1 MRLTILLMPAVPP
14 GGTVSTDSQKALW
27 KCLFAGSEDD
37 TLQDVWKRTERKLE
51 KRGQSSRDTLALS
64 KFRFGH
70 LSDENGA
77 EYDLEDTLGSLFSQK
92 EEETLFAQQ
101 PALNSQLKRP
111 ASSQFPNETPRKR
124 QRKEPDWEL
133 TDAGREWTPEEDED
147 LICGKEEGLSC
158 PAICKKYGIKRPDSS
173 LRNRWRS
180 VLSKRDEVRERL
192 KMPPLRQKRKARS
205 SRAVQESQQGQET
218 SETRVS
224 AQNNEV
230 VGDDGN
236 LSHESAH
243 EDATPNLKDNSLKG
257 QSKDIERERDPE
269 DELVSHS
276 FVQATP
282 ENDKEEASTTE
293 SQNAAD
299 SRTTNSQRTQRT
311 VVHVAIP
318 GPSKRPF
325 LGEGRNKQSQLPFTP
340 VTSRQ
345 PSRPSSH
352 AIEDRADHAFPTPPN
367 ATPDEHDNSIEKS
380 GTNVVPSSGAETQDG
395 MHMSFEGVNVDLPTD
410 VQATVS
416 REEIVHEDNTV
427 TEDQKAQATNNMTD
441 DDHDPFEDFQRLAS
455 EAETPRPPTTGR
467 LRRPTASLRRR
478 RWRASSP
485 IAQREI
491 ANNQSPVLTSG
502 RVQEPGPSEN
512 FELEDIDREPAR
524 PIPQREPPPE
534 ESGFYDEHP
543 SPTPIVV
550 ATQYSQPQLSR
561 QRQLEMMG
569 ADDPDYE
576 LKKTDDQ
583 VMTEARIRYPDNE
596 QQMMRD
602 YCRKINWREI
612 SRLVRRA
619 GECEGDEAQ
628 EAEINSRIKALN
640 EEMARIQ
647 ETWDIEDGKRPPRR
661 KMQRLQ
667 QADVDAEESADEE
680 LERDE
685 PQTERVREGIPGSIW
700 SDIEDEDLSED
711 EDRVTAGFEVFGGGG
726 ETNGYDVLGF
736 GEDRRSYAIEDDD
749 EEAGEG
755 AHFQMEGDDGL
766 PQVREDFYESDAGE
780 EEAMQDEITPGA
792 HEIAQRDDG
801 VRFTGA
807 DADDLA
813 EAGSGP
819 QAIKIE
825 DWQPENATT
834 IREDLNLDGDV
845 QDADRDFG
853 LPFSGT
859 PVISRRLRSPF
870 EVNRMVEGD
879 VRLACSSDDKALH
892 QPQDLA
898 PEVDYEF
905 NAHISPAGRP
915 QSEADLPEYPPWYS
929 AAQVDQED
937 AHAGAVSD
945 LMAGNEQDLLPPSN
959 VPSSSAKPHK
969 SKSAEKKARYR
980 QRLAARKRKRRQQLD
995 REALPTSEL
1004 SIEDSEIRK
1013 NQKAQKR
1020 KERKLEKKKR
1030 RQSALGLSSD
1040 AGVSAI

>member
-14 GGTVSTDSQKALW
+14 GGTVSTDSQNALW

-51 KRGQSSRDTLALS
+51 KRSQSSRDSRALS
-64 KFRFGH
+64 NFRFGH
-70 LSDENGA
+70 LSDKNGA
-77 EYDLEDTLGSLFSQK
+77 EYDLEDTLGSLFGQK

-101 PALNSQLKRP
+101 PALNSPLKRP
-111 ASSQFPNETPRKR
+111 ASSQLPDETPRKR

-192 KMPPLRQKRKARS
+192 KMPPLRQKRKVHA
-205 SRAVQESQQGQET
+205 SRAVQKSQQGKET
-218 SETRVS
+218 SETGVS
-224 AQNNEV
+224 AQKNED
-230 VGDDGN
+230 VGDDSN
-236 LSHESAH
+236 VPHESAH
-243 EDATPNLKDNSLKG
+243 ENATPNLNDDSLKG
-257 QSKDIERERDPE
+257 QTKDVERERDPGNE
-269 DELVSHS
+269 PDLHI

-282 ENDKEEASTTE
+282 ENDNEEASTTE
-293 SQNAAD
+293 AQNAAN
-299 SRTTNSQRTQRT
+299 SRTSNSQRTQRT

-352 AIEDRADHAFPTPPN
+352 ATEDRADHAFPTPPN
-367 ATPDEHDNSIEKS
+367 ATPNEHDNSIEKS
-380 GTNVVPSSGAETQDG
+380 GTHVVPSSGAETQDG
-395 MHMSFEGVNVDLPTD
+395 THMSYEGVDLDFPTD
-410 VQATVS
+410 ARAIVS
-416 REEIVHEDNTV
+416 GEEIVHEDNPV
-427 TEDQKAQATNNMTD
+427 TEDQKAQATNSMTD

-478 RWRASSP
+478 RRRASSP
-485 IAQREI
+485 IVQREI
-491 ANNQSPVLTSG
+491 ANNQSSFQTSE
-502 RVQEPGPSEN
+502 RVEELGPSEN
-512 FELEDIDREPAR
+512 FTPEYIDREPAR
-524 PIPQREPPPE
+524 PIPPQETPPE
-534 ESGFYDEHP
+534 EPGFYDEHP

-550 ATQYSQPQLSR
+550 ATQYSQPQLSS

-583 VMTEARIRYPDNE
+583 VMAEARIRYPDNE

-640 EEMARIQ
+640 EEMARNQ

-711 EDRVTAGFEVFGGGG
+711 EDSVMAGFEVFGGGG

-736 GEDRRSYAIEDDD
+736 GEDRRPSAIEDDD
-749 EEAGEG
+749 EEAEEG
-755 AHFQMEGDDGL
+755 AHFQMEGDNCL
-766 PQVREDFYESDAGE
+766 PRVHEDFDESDAGE
-780 EEAMQDEITPGA
+780 EEAIQDEIASGA

-801 VRFTGA
+801 VRFTGK

-813 EAGSGP
+813 DAGSVP

-834 IREDLNLDGDV
+834 IREDLNFDV
-845 QDADRDFG
+845 EVRDADRDFE
-853 LPFSGT
+853 LPLTGT
-859 PVISRRLRSPF
+859 PMISRRLRSPF

-879 VRLACSSDDKALH
+879 VRPTCSPEVKALR
-892 QPQDLA
+892 QPQGLA
-898 PEVDYEF
+898 PAVDYEF
-905 NAHISPAGRP
+905 NAHISPADRP

-929 AAQVDQED
+929 AAHVDQED
-937 AHAGAVSD
+937 ANAGAVSD
-945 LMAGNEQDLLPPSN
+945 LMVENEQNFLPPSN
-959 VPSSSAKPHK
+959 IPSSSAKPHK

-980 QRLAARKRKRRQQLD
+980 QRLAARKRKRRQQLGC
-995 REALPTSEL
+995 EELPTSEL
-1004 SIEDSEIRK
+1004 SIEESEMRK

-1040 AGVSAI
+1040 AGVVAV

>member
-14 GGTVSTDSQKALW
+14 GGAASTNSQNALW

-51 KRGQSSRDTLALS
+51 KRSQSSRDTLALS

-70 LSDENGA
+70 LSDAKGA
-77 EYDLEDTLGSLFSQK
+77 EYDLEDTLGSLFGQK

-101 PALNSQLKRP
+101 PALNSPLKRP
-111 ASSQFPNETPRKR
+111 ASSQIPDETPRKK

-133 TDAGREWTPEEDED
+133 TDAGKEWTSEEDED

-192 KMPPLRQKRKARS
+192 KMPPLRRKAPS
-205 SRAVQESQQGQET
+205 SRAVKESQQGQET
-218 SETRVS
+218 SEICVS
-224 AQNNEV
+224 AQKNES
-230 VGDDGN
+230 VGDDSN
-236 LSHESAH
+236 VPHETAH
-243 EDATPNLKDNSLKG
+243 ENATPNLNDDSLEG
-257 QSKDIERERDPE
+257 QTKDIERERDPGNE
-269 DELVSHS
+269 PDSHI

-282 ENDKEEASTTE
+282 GNDKEEASTTE
-293 SQNAAD
+293 LQNAAD
-299 SRTTNSQRTQRT
+299 SRTTNSQGTQRT

-352 AIEDRADHAFPTPPN
+352 ATEDRADHAFPTPPN
-367 ATPDEHDNSIEKS
+367 ATPNEHDNSIEKP
-380 GTNVVPSSGAETQDG
+380 GTHVVPSSGAEIQDG
-395 MHMSFEGVNVDLPTD
+395 RHMSYEGVDVDFPTD
-410 VQATVS
+410 ARATVS
-416 REEIVHEDNTV
+416 GEEIVHEDNPN
-427 TEDQKAQATNNMTD
+427 TEDQKAQATNIMTN

-478 RWRASSP
+478 RRRASSP
-485 IAQREI
+485 IAQRET
-491 ANNQSPVLTSG
+491 ANHQSSVETSE
-502 RVQEPGPSEN
+502 RVEELSPSEN
-512 FELEDIDREPAR
+512 FALEDIDREPAR
-524 PIPQREPPPE
+524 LNPQRETPPE
-534 ESGFYDEHP
+534 GSTFHDEHP

-583 VMTEARIRYPDNE
+583 VMTEARIRYPDDE

-711 EDRVTAGFEVFGGGG
+711 EDSVMARFEVFIGGG
-726 ETNGYDVLGF
+726 ETNGHDVLGF
-736 GEDRRSYAIEDDD
+736 GEDRRPSAIEDDD
-749 EEAGEG
+749 EEAEEG
-755 AHFQMEGDDGL
+755 AHFQMEGDNGL
-766 PQVREDFYESDAGE
+766 PRVHEDFYESDAGE
-780 EEAMQDEITPGA
+780 EEAIQDEITSGA

-801 VRFTGA
+801 ARLTGT
-807 DADDLA
+807 DVDGLA
-813 EAGSGP
+813 EADPVP

-825 DWQPENATT
+825 DRQPENATT
-834 IREDLNLDGDV
+834 IREDLNFDGAV
-845 QDADRDFG
+845 QDSDRD
-853 LPFSGT
+853 LELALNGT
-859 PVISRRLRSPF
+859 PMISRRLRSPF
-870 EVNRMVEGD
+870 EENRMVED
-879 VRLACSSDDKALH
+879 NVRDACPPDAKTLQ
-892 QPQDLA
+892 QPQDIA

-905 NAHISPAGRP
+905 NAHLPQADRP
-915 QSEADLPEYPPWYS
+915 EPEADLPEYPPWYS
-929 AAQVDQED
+929 AAHVDQED

-945 LMAGNEQDLLPPSN
+945 FMAGNEQNLLPPSN
-959 VPSSSAKPHK
+959 IPSSSAKPHK

-995 REALPTSEL
+995 CEALPTSEL
-1004 SIEDSEIRK
+1004 SIEESEIRK

-1040 AGVSAI
+1040 AGVVAV